1 MKRASLVVLLLTG
14 VYTMTLASFHPLDL
28 LFGAVASVAVLYA
41 YRGFV
46 FGEAEG
52 RPDPLPGLLGRCV
65 AFFPFAMAIVWDV
78 VKGTWEVAL
87 VVLHLRPLVRPGIV
101 KVPIGE
107 RTPTGVAVTALVTTL
122 SPGAL
127 LVEANEEFMLLHVIN
142 ASDPGAVRKDRE
154 DFYQRYQKKVFP

>member
-1 MKRASLVVLLLTG
+1 VKRVGLVVLLLTG
-14 VYTMTLASFHPLDL
+14 VYMMTLASFHPLDL
-28 LFGAVASVAVLYA
+28 LFGVVASVAAVYA

-52 RPDPLPGLLGRCV
+52 WPDPLPGFLRRCV
-65 AFFPFAMAIVWDV
+65 AFFPFAVAVVWDV
-78 VKGTWEVAL
+78 VKGTSEVAL

-101 KVPIGE
+101 KVPVGE

-127 LVEANEEFMLLHVIN
+127 LVEANDEFMLLHVID
-142 ASDPGAVRKDRE
+142 ASDPEAVRKDRE

>member
-1 MKRASLVVLLLTG
+1 
-14 VYTMTLASFHPLDL
+14 
-28 LFGAVASVAVLYA
+28 
-41 YRGFV
+41 
-46 FGEAEG
+46 
-52 RPDPLPGLLGRCV
+52 
-65 AFFPFAMAIVWDV
+65 MAIVWDV

-127 LVEANEEFMLLHVIN
+127 LVEANDEFMLLHVIN

>member
-1 MKRASLVVLLLTG
+1 MKRAGLVVLLLTG

-28 LFGAVASVAVLYA
+28 LFGVVASVAALYA

-46 FGEAEG
+46 FGTVEG
-52 RPDPLPGLLGRCV
+52 RPDLLPGLLGRCV
-65 AFFPFAMAIVWDV
+65 AFFPFVVAVVWDV
-78 VKGTWEVAL
+78 LKGTWEVAL

-101 KVPIGE
+101 KVPLGE

-122 SPGAL
+122 SPGAV
-127 LVEANEEFMLLHVIN
+127 LVETNDEFMLLHVID
-142 ASDPGAVRKDRE
+142 ASDPEAVRTDRE

>member
-1 MKRASLVVLLLTG
+1 MKRTGLFVLLLTG
-14 VYTMTLASFHPLDL
+14 IYTLTLASFHPLDL
-28 LFGAVASVAVLYA
+28 LFGVVASVAALYA

-46 FGEAEG
+46 FGGAEG
-52 RPDPLPGLLGRCV
+52 RPDPLPGFLGRCV
-65 AFFPFAMAIVWDV
+65 AFFPFTVAVAWDV

-101 KVPIGE
+101 KLPLGE
-107 RTPTGVAVTALVTTL
+107 RTSTGVALTALVTTL

-127 LVEANEEFMLLHVIN
+127 LVEANDEFMLLHVID
-142 ASDPGAVRKDRE
+142 ASDPEAVRKDRE